1 MARLTKRLPPLGLS
15 GAIALI
21 GFGLW
26 GGVHALQVLGIHL
39 YTPEWLSGLAP
50 DMVSPWW
57 LLVWV
62 LLPRLGARLL
72 DDLQLSQSEYR
83 GVVATGIMAFAA
95 CSTAGSEPIN
105 LLVGALPSI
114 IALVALLLSQGE
126 RHAPTRYL
134 LLGVIIGLGALWEP
148 WVLALVPLVV
158 LSMALLGSLSTR
170 HITATLMG
178 VATTPLVATPI
189 MVYYLQDPSAL
200 GKLASNWLALWQI
213 DLGGSGYLSIGYIL
227 VLSLGIVALSTTTL
241 GYYHEGVR
249 ERRQSATIALW
260 VAGLL
265 VLSLL
270 DGGSRSIF
278 TTLVL
283 FPLSLSV
290 ARTLDHLSGRTHTI
304 ALSVVGTLLALSIL
318 ISTIIIH

>member
-1 MARLTKRLPPLGLS
+1 MTKRLSPLELS
-15 GAIALI
+15 GVIALI
-21 GFGLW
+21 GLSLW
-26 GGVHALQVLGIHL
+26 GGVQALEVLGIRL
-39 YTPEWLSGLAP
+39 SAPEWLGGLEPTA
-50 DMVSPWW
+50 VSLWW
-57 LLVWV
+57 LIAWALI
-62 LLPRLGARLL
+62 PRLGARLL
-72 DDLQLSQSEYR
+72 DDLQLSPSEYR
-83 GVVATGIMAFAA
+83 GVIAMGLMALVTCLTTGSSPTSLLIGT
-95 CSTAGSEPIN
+95 CSSTMG
-105 LLVGALPSI
+105 
-114 IALVALLLSQGE
+114 LVALLLSQGE

-148 WVLALVPLVV
+148 WALALVPLVV
-158 LSMALLGSLSTR
+158 LSMALLGSLTPR

-178 VATTPLVATPI
+178 VATTPLVAMPI
-189 MVYYLQDPSAL
+189 VAYYLADLSAL
-200 GKLASNWLALWQI
+200 VKLTDDWLALWQI
-213 DLGGSGYLSIGYIL
+213 DIGGNGYLSIGYIL
-227 VLSLGIVALSTTTL
+227 IIALGIVSLSTATL

-249 ERRQSATIALW
+249 ERHQSATLVLW

-265 VLSLL
+265 ALSLL
-270 DGGSRSIF
+270 TGGSRSIF